1 MPAKPKSI
9 ISVLLFAFLF
19 CCFFLLP
26 NFSTAQNSY
35 GSDAL
40 CGEWWTPERQGRIIF
55 FKNGSTYSGKVAWM
69 KKSIDPETGKPMLDK
84 HNPNPS
90 LRNRPITGMV
100 LFYDFKYNASK
111 DKYVD
116 GSLYDSDHGN
126 TYSCWIKLIDKDVLE
141 LHGYI
146 GFSLIGKSVY
156 FTRVKK

>member
-1 MPAKPKSI
+1 MPAKPRSI
-9 ISVLLFAFLF
+9 ISAMLLAFFLF
-19 CCFFLLP
+19 SFSFLP
-26 NFSTAQNSY
+26 VFSTAQNSY

-40 CGEWWTPERQGRIIF
+40 CGEWWTPERQGRITF
-55 FKNGSTYSGKVAWM
+55 FKNGSTYSGKVSWI
-69 KKSIDPETGKPMLDK
+69 KKNIDPETGNPILDK
-84 HNPNPS
+84 HNPDPS
-90 LRNRPITGMV
+90 LRQRPITGLV
-100 LFYDFKYNASK
+100 LFYNFKYNASK

-146 GFSLIGKSVY
+146 GFSLLGKSVY